1 MTGHVPAR
9 WKTAGWRA
17 GGPQAAL
24 LLCLAGAA
32 QAQSSA
38 PSATQSKQPVQPG
51 VNSGALDALKPT
63 PAPPR
68 LAPQHRPAQPAART
82 NAVKPTPAA
91 VPVPPK
97 PPSRPPAV
105 PTVPPAIA
113 AIPPAVAVPV
123 QRPPDPP
130 PVVVAADAPGEASPA
145 PGGVRVT
152 FGAGRAELNAA
163 TEAAIRSFVRP
174 LRESEQP
181 INVLAY
187 AAGTA
192 DDPSTPRRLSLARA
206 LEARAV
212 LINEGVASTRIY
224 VRALGSAGGDG
235 PADRVDLSVNVP
247 GAPGTPAPAAKP

>member
-1 MTGHVPAR
+1 MPGCVPAR
-9 WKTAGWRA
+9 RRMGL
-17 GGPQAAL
+17 QAL

-32 QAQSSA
+32 QAQPA
-38 PSATQSKQPVQPG
+38 QSG
-51 VNSGALDALKPT
+51 VNPGALDALKPT
-63 PAPPR
+63 PARPHP
-68 LAPQHRPAQPAART
+68 APQRHPARPAAKPNDAKPDNPKAVPAAI
-82 NAVKPTPAA
+82 
-91 VPVPPK
+91 PVPPK
-97 PPSRPPAV
+97 PPVV

-152 FGAGRAELNAA
+152 FGATRADLNSA
-163 TEAAIRSFVRP
+163 TEAAIREFVRP
-174 LRESEQP
+174 LRSSDQP

-206 LEARAV
+206 LAARAV
-212 LINEGVASTRIY
+212 LINEGIPSTRIY

-235 PADRVDLSVNVP
+235 PADRVDLSTNLPSAPATEP
-247 GAPGTPAPAAKP
+247 GATPAAAKP

>member
-9 WKTAGWRA
+9 WRTAGWRA
-17 GGPQAAL
+17 GGPLAAL
-24 LLCLAGAA
+24 LLCLAGTAQA
-32 QAQSSA
+32 QAQSST
-38 PSATQSKQPVQPG
+38 PSTQPVQPG

-63 PAPPR
+63 PARPR
-68 LAPQHRPAQPAART
+68 PAPQHRPAQPTARPKNAA
-82 NAVKPTPAA
+82 KPTPAA
-91 VPVPPK
+91 LPVPPK
-97 PPSRPPAV
+97 PPARPPAV

-152 FGAGRAELNAA
+152 FGAGRADLNAA
-163 TEAAIRSFVRP
+163 TDAAIRSFVRP
-174 LRESEQP
+174 LRDSEQP

-187 AAGTA
+187 AAGSA

-206 LEARAV
+206 LAARAV

-235 PADRVDLSVNVP
+235 PADRVDLSANAP
-247 GAPGTPAPAAKP
+247 GAPSAPAPAAKP

>member
-32 QAQSSA
+32 QAQS
-38 PSATQSKQPVQPG
+38 TQPKQPVQPG

-63 PAPPR
+63 PARPR
-68 LAPQHRPAQPAART
+68 PAPQHRPAQPAARP
-82 NAVKPTPAA
+82 NAAKPTPAA
-91 VPVPPK
+91 LPVPPK

-113 AIPPAVAVPV
+113 AIPPAVFVPV
-123 QRPPDPP
+123 QRPPDQP

-152 FGAGRAELNAA
+152 FGTGRADLNAA
-163 TEAAIRSFVRP
+163 TDAAIRSFVRP
-174 LRESEQP
+174 LRDSEQP

-187 AAGTA
+187 AAGSA

-206 LEARAV
+206 LAARAV

-235 PADRVDLSVNVP
+235 PADRVDLSANAP
-247 GAPGTPAPAAKP
+247 GAPSAPASAAKP